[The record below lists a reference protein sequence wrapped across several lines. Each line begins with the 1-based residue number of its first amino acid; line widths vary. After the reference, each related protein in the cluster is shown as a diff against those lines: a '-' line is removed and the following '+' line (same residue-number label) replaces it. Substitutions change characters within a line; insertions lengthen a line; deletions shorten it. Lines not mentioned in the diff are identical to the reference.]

1 MPLALLVKGFYS
13 VMVMTV
19 LSMMWGY
26 VRGLT
31 SGQRSSW
38 MAKMPFYGWIGCLV
52 IASIAFHLL
61 T

>member
-26 VRGLT
+26 ARALT
-31 SGQRSSW
+31 SGRACHAPACAGPHADRSR
-38 MAKMPFYGWIGCLV
+38 
-52 IASIAFHLL
+52 
-61 T
+61 